1 MGSRRRPVEAQGAAV
16 MEGMVSREA
25 AVRAVVDAMVKGGQV
40 ERLATDTSWE
50 QGVVRAR
57 RRADAAIKR
66 HERDLKH
73 KGPQS

>member
-1 MGSRRRPVEAQGAAV
+1 
-16 MEGMVSREA
+16 MEGTVSREA
-25 AVRAVVDAMVKGGQV
+25 AVRAVVEAMSKGGKI
-40 ERLATDTSWE
+40 ERLATDRTWD
-50 QGVVRAR
+50 QGVYRAR

>member
-1 MGSRRRPVEAQGAAV
+1 

-25 AVRAVVDAMVKGGQV
+25 AVRAVVDAMVKGRQV

-50 QGVVRAR
+50 QGVHRAR

-66 HERDLKH
+66 YERDLKH